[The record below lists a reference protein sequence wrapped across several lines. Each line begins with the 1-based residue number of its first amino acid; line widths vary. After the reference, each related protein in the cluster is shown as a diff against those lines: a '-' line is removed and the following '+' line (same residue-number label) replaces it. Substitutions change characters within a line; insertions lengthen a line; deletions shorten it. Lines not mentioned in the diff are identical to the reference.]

1 MILSH
6 TLRFRHAPCAPGHT
20 LCGSGTCPV
29 LPAARIDGAEFVM
42 HTHIQI
48 KALQVEQS
56 IVFFPVY
63 RAVLEKGQV
72 FLHHLVDVID
82 VLLQ

>member
-1 MILSH
+1 MDPSACDSVTH
-6 TLRFRHAPCAPGHT
+6 FAVQAHA
-20 LCGSGTCPV
+20 LCS
-29 LPAARIDGAEFVM
+29 PAACIDGAEFVM

-72 FLHHLVDVID
+72 FLQHLVDVID